1 MRIGI
6 VFNAPGLNAG
16 AAETDVLDQ
25 VQAVE
30 AALTQGANVL
40 IRLPCTLDLNRLDES
55 LTHARPDV
63 VVNLVEALGG
73 TDRLAT
79 LVPMLL
85 EARGIRYTGVGASA
99 LLSCVDKI
107 AAKAR
112 LRQAGIAT
120 PDWRAFGSGEGGL
133 EGGHVI
139 LKARFEHASLG
150 MDDSAVLCASTGED
164 TDQAI
169 GERQRR
175 HHTPFYAER
184 FIAGREFNLALL
196 QCDED
201 ADDGSGVQV
210 LPVAEIDFSAFP
222 PDKPRIV
229 GYAAKWRTDSFEYGA
244 TPRRFDF
251 ATDDRGLVREL
262 RRTAVAVW
270 HLFGLRG
277 YARVDFRVDEHGVPY
292 VLEVNANP
300 CLAPDAGF
308 AAALERADVD
318 FPSAMR
324 RLLRLAVAE

>member
-1 MRIGI
+1 M
-6 VFNAPGLNAG
+6 FNAPGLNAG
-16 AAETDVLDQ
+16 AAETDVLEQ

-30 AALTQGANVL
+30 TALACGTNVV

-79 LVPMLL
+79 LVPLLL

-99 LLSCVDKI
+99 LLACVDKV

-112 LRQAGIAT
+112 LRQAGIVT
-120 PDWRAFGSGEGGL
+120 PDWRSFGMEDGGL
-133 EGGHVI
+133 DGGHMI

-150 MDDSAVLCASTGED
+150 MDDSAVVCAASAEE

-169 GERQRR
+169 GARQRR

-184 FIAGREFNLALL
+184 YIAGREFNLALL

-222 PDKPRIV
+222 PGKPQIV
-229 GYAAKWRTDSFEYGA
+229 GHAAKWRTDSFEYGA
-244 TPRRFDF
+244 TPRSFDF
-251 ATDDRGLVREL
+251 AVEDKGLLREL
-262 RRTAVAVW
+262 RRTAVMVW
-270 HLFGLRG
+270 QLFGLRG
-277 YARVDFRVDEHGVPY
+277 YARVDFRVDEEGAPY

-308 AAALERADVD
+308 IAALERADID

-324 RLLRLAVAE
+324 RVLRLAVVE

>member
-16 AAETDVLDQ
+16 AAEIDVLEQ
-25 VQAVE
+25 VQVVE
-30 AALTQGANVL
+30 TALARGTNVV

-99 LLSCVDKI
+99 LLACVDKV
-107 AAKAR
+107 AAKVR
-112 LRQAGIAT
+112 LRQAGILT
-120 PDWRAFGSGEGGL
+120 PDWRVFGMEDGGL
-133 EGGHVI
+133 DSGRMI

-150 MDDSAVLCASTGED
+150 MDDSAVLCAANAEE

-169 GERQRR
+169 GARERR

-184 FIAGREFNLALL
+184 FIVGREFNLALL

-222 PDKPRIV
+222 AGKPHIV
-229 GYAAKWRTDSFEYGA
+229 GHAAKWRTDSFEYSA

-251 ATDDRGLVREL
+251 AAEDRLLLREL
-262 RRTAVAVW
+262 RQIAVMVW
-270 HLFGLRG
+270 QRFGLRG
-277 YARVDFRVDEHGVPY
+277 YARVDFRVDEQRVPY

-308 AAALERADVD
+308 AAALEQAGLD
-318 FPSAMR
+318 FTSAMR